1 MSPTSS
7 MSSIWE
13 KVPQVQWSQTLYK
26 KVQAEKQ
33 TNPVGPRAGNR
44 GITADQGREKK
55 EKN

>member
-33 TNPVGPRAGNR
+33 TNLVGPRAGNR